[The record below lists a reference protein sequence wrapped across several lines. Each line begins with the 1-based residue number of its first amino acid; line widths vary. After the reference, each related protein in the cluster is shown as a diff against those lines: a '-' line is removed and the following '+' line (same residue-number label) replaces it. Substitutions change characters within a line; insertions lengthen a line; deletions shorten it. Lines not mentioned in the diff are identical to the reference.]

1 MHLIVVF
8 SEKFSLRT
16 VARSKLEVQ
25 RLVEATTQNQSGRW
39 LAHFFGS
46 SKAVAPVFE
55 KHFFFRATSAN
66 GQPIGLL
73 QTSPG
78 CICVN
83 RVGHLTMTRLQQ
95 RHAKKTQRVRLG

>member
-55 KHFFFRATSAN
+55 KHFFFVRHQPMDSQLVCCKPVRAAFA
-66 GQPIGLL
+66 
-73 QTSPG
+73 
-78 CICVN
+78 
-83 RVGHLTMTRLQQ
+83 LTGSGISQ
-95 RHAKKTQRVRLG
+95 